1 MKIAGI
7 AKDFTPYARAL
18 SEANQNGRITLEGT
32 IKGGHTSIL
41 KNHLLFGGGGE
52 PSLSSSILGFRV
64 EEFSFIFSSSTL
76 DPDFSFSLF
85 FSKFRIREFVIFRHK
100 YLFSFNSSFSV
111 LQVNFDF
118 FKILFL

>member
-41 KNHLLFGGGGE
+41 KNLLFWGEGE
-52 PSLSSSILGFRV
+52 PSFSSSILGFRF

>member
-41 KNHLLFGGGGE
+41 GDFLGGE
-52 PSLSSSILGFRV
+52 
-64 EEFSFIFSSSTL
+64 
-76 DPDFSFSLF
+76 
-85 FSKFRIREFVIFRHK
+85 RESR
-100 YLFSFNSSFSV
+100 LLV
-111 LQVNFDF
+111 LQF
-118 FKILFL
+118 

>member
-41 KNHLLFGGGGE
+41 KNLLSGREGE
-52 PSLSSSILGFRV
+52 PSFSSSILGFRV

-76 DPDFSFSLF
+76 DPDFIFSLF

>member
-41 KNHLLFGGGGE
+41 GNLLFWGEGE
-52 PSLSSSILGFRV
+52 PSFSSSILGFR
-64 EEFSFIFSSSTL
+64 F
-76 DPDFSFSLF
+76 
-85 FSKFRIREFVIFRHK
+85 
-100 YLFSFNSSFSV
+100 
-111 LQVNFDF
+111 
-118 FKILFL
+118 

>member
-1 MKIAGI
+1 MKITGI

-41 KNHLLFGGGGE
+41 KNLLLWGEGE
-52 PSLSSSILGFRV
+52 PSFSSSILGFRV